1 MKMLCMRRWSFLKIM
16 DDFVSSRFSF
26 PNIATSNNFF
36 FHERRLRRLLYP
48 TQRNDFPVTWHE
60 SMAKIF
66 SFLPTANGHLR
77 SHNELEKTLMKRRR
91 KNPFFRRKEIHRQ
104 LNKTEA
110 EKGVWGEMALGGVK
124 RAFLLHHNTSYFNGS
139 EIYVSENVFLF
150 ISPHIRRRMEKKNQ
164 PPSYDSSRLINL
176 ENFLQGLIFYFFR
189 SSPLSFMTTFASF
202 SCPQNCPLFITLNSG
217 MELKK
222 FQFSSGGFCLF
233 PPRAR
238 ESDGDD

>member
-36 FHERRLRRLLYP
+36 SPWRLLYP

-66 SFLPTANGHLR
+66 SFLPAANGHLR

-150 ISPHIRRRMEKKNQ
+150 ISPHIRRRKK
-164 PPSYDSSRLINL
+164 PAAKLWLESSDKSRKLPAGI
-176 ENFLQGLIFYFFR
+176 NFLFF
-189 SSPLSFMTTFASF
+189 
-202 SCPQNCPLFITLNSG
+202 
-217 MELKK
+217 
-222 FQFSSGGFCLF
+222 
-233 PPRAR
+233 
-238 ESDGDD
+238 